1 MIGRNRVL
9 ALILARGGSKGLPG
23 KNLRLLC
30 GKPLIA
36 WSIEQGRECEYVD
49 NVVVSTDSEE
59 IAMVSMA
66 YGASVPF
73 IRPAELAGDEAS
85 SMDAI
90 FHALDTLE
98 NAGDLYDYLVVLEP
112 TSPLREASDIT
123 GALDL
128 LVSDS
133 RIESVVGVAKAES
146 GHPAFL
152 YNVEDGVMRPMFGSQ
167 PKSLRRQDLSGD
179 YYYLEGSVYASSLAA
194 LRKYDE
200 FYHCA
205 TAPWVVARYKAIE
218 IDELSDF
225 IAAEALLNARI
236 KGILK

>member
-1 MIGRNRVL
+1 MIGRKRVL

-23 KNLRLLC
+23 KNLRSLC
-30 GKPLIA
+30 GKPLVA
-36 WSIEQGRECEYVD
+36 WSIDQARECEYVD
-49 NVVVSTDSEE
+49 NVIVSTDSDE
-59 IAMVSMA
+59 IAMVSRS

-73 IRPAELAGDEAS
+73 IRPPELAGDEAS

-98 NAGDLYDYLVVLEP
+98 NAGDEYDYIVLLEP
-112 TSPLREASDIT
+112 TSPLREASDIA

-128 LVSDS
+128 LVGD
-133 RIESVVGVAKAES
+133 RNLESVVGVAKAES

-152 YNVEDGVMRPMFGSQ
+152 YCVEDGVMRPMCGSQ
-167 PKSLRRQDLSGD
+167 PKNLRRQDLSGD
-179 YYYLEGSVYASSLAA
+179 YFYLEGSVYASSVAA
-194 LRKYDE
+194 LRKYGD
-200 FYHCA
+200 FYHNA
-205 TAPWVVARYKAIE
+205 TAPWVVERYKAIE

-225 IAAEALLNARI
+225 IVVEALLNARI